1 MSTAHVL
8 KLFAQHPLAALE
20 HASHYAQF
28 VPLFLR
34 ELRKSL
40 ALRVVWGVI
49 GGLVLFSSFLF
60 LGMAA
65 MLAILHWDS
74 ATFSMLAAV
83 FAIPLLLATLG
94 IVLVVGARHT
104 RVTHPV
110 QEALK
115 TQWSQDMAWLHGLF
129 NDKQGARS

>member
-1 MSTAHVL
+1 MSTAHAL
-8 KLFAQHPLAALE
+8 KLFVQHPLAALE

-28 VPLFLR
+28 LPLLFR
-34 ELRKSL
+34 ELRKSF
-40 ALRVVWGVI
+40 ALRVVWGVV

-65 MLAILHWDS
+65 MLVIVHWDS
-74 ATFSMLAAV
+74 ASFSMLASV

-94 IVLVVGARHT
+94 TVLVVGALHK
-104 RVTHPV
+104 RVAQPV

-115 TQWSQDMAWLHGLF
+115 SQWSQDLAWLQGLF
-129 NDKQGARS
+129 NDKQGAHS